1 MSKRNRKWK
10 YKCLHEIP
18 ELLHLIW
25 KKTINLQSADLMKP
39 NLWAQLK
46 NLFRPTLRENIVA
59 NQHKDLVN
67 AIDSK
72 GK

>member
-1 MSKRNRKWK
+1 
-10 YKCLHEIP
+10 
-18 ELLHLIW
+18 
-25 KKTINLQSADLMKP
+25 MKP

-72 GK
+72 GEQIKQRHILNYYQYIPP